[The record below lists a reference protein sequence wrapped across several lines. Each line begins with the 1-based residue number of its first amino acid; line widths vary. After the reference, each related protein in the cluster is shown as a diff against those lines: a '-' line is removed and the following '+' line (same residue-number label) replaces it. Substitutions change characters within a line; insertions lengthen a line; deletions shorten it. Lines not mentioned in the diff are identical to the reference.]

1 MNKLKITYSSL
12 IFIFVISSICYSQT
26 RSNLEIIH
34 RLVDRSAESI
44 SNQIADSNISYSVF
58 FNSVDEYTYLEN
70 RLIAQLSTIRSINI
84 DSLIN
89 SSMIRYNL
97 DYAGI
102 QYSDTFKDGL
112 FGGFKLT
119 RTTEIKGN
127 FQIVNDNSISY
138 SEIIEYSA
146 VDTIYYDDID
156 FVEQPGLPF
165 TQAKLPPEPFL
176 PSLVEPIIAIS
187 AVVITVILFFTVR
200 TK

>member
-34 RLVDRSAESI
+34 RLIDRSAESI